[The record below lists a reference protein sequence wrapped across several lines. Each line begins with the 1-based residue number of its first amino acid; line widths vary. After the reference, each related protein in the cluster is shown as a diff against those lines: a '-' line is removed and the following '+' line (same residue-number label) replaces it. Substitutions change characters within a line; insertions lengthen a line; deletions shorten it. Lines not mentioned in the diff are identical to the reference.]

1 MEGVVNTIDTHSQTN
16 DRIFVAENS
25 PGLYVLADRQV
36 WGDAPWPLS
45 ESAASMAQAF
55 AAASTPPKLFILERR
70 DVFGSD
76 WPGGLSKEPN
86 EQLLGEKK
94 TTGRTIWNTFACMD
108 IYGFTRTAC
117 GLFFAAQR
125 TSPNCLLSKRFDPC
139 LRMFRA

>member
-70 DVFGSD
+70 DVFGSN

-86 EQLLGEKK
+86 EQLLGEIKNHWPNYLEYLRVHGYIRIYQNSMWVVFRRP
-94 TTGRTIWNTFACMD
+94 TD
-108 IYGFTRTAC
+108 ISE
-117 GLFFAAQR
+117 LPSQ
-125 TSPNCLLSKRFDPC
+125 
-139 LRMFRA
+139 